1 MSSPYRTKIL
11 ELFDEGLV
19 GKDELFLNLLNWISE
34 SDAREFW
41 NQLEFYDVGGFA
53 NLGDFHPQGQSIFA
67 LSKDKKIHSLV
78 LANSKSIASNASVR
92 SLVFLPNGQSFAGIC
107 DDKTLKI
114 WNINNGN
121 VEKEFVAT
129 SNALGTVAF
138 SPNNQLFV
146 LGGVDSEVRIYQTG
160 DQKLVASLKTNSGVR
175 NIQFQKENV
184 LAVAGEDGSL
194 VRLTRGKPSPFWTI
208 VLAAESAEGQKAIG
222 DDGKVK
228 GFEVVQVAAER
239 EDKPAKA
246 KAKSAGAGK
255 AAKSKGISEDDINAL
270 VVAQVCEYTRDL
282 SVKLDSL
289 TDLVKSLIAKVDS
302 LQGVQA
308 TVSQPLSDDS
318 EKAIADAK
326 LEAVEDMRKVSEE
339 FASICTTL

>member
-1 MSSPYRTKIL
+1 MAQVIRKVMASSVSFSQDNREVIVGNNHLP
-11 ELFDEGLV
+11 LV
-19 GKDELFLNLLNWISE
+19 SAVISAV
-34 SDAREFW
+34 SDRP
-41 NQLEFYDVGGFA
+41 L
-53 NLGDFHPQGQSIFA
+53 
-67 LSKDKKIHSLV
+67 
-78 LANSKSIASNASVR
+78 
-92 SLVFLPNGQSFAGIC
+92 
-107 DDKTLKI
+107 
-114 WNINNGN
+114 
-121 VEKEFVAT
+121 
-129 SNALGTVAF
+129 VAF
-138 SPNNQLFV
+138 
-146 LGGVDSEVRIYQTG
+146 
-160 DQKLVASLKTNSGVR
+160 GVR
-175 NIQFQKENV
+175 NHKGFISAANSAGYKGADKILNCAKDTLAFAAGKSLLVKDGSTYGINEEFREVADSIVDYVGKSTDSKQKEDKVVNSKGKGGRKPGKQPQANKSKDLKRFRV
-184 LAVAGEDGSL
+184 DEDGSL

-239 EDKPAKA
+239 EDKPTKA

>member
-1 MSSPYRTKIL
+1 MAQVIRKVMASSVSFSQDNREVIVGNKHLP
-11 ELFDEGLV
+11 LV
-19 GKDELFLNLLNWISE
+19 SAVISAV
-34 SDAREFW
+34 SDRP
-41 NQLEFYDVGGFA
+41 L
-53 NLGDFHPQGQSIFA
+53 
-67 LSKDKKIHSLV
+67 
-78 LANSKSIASNASVR
+78 
-92 SLVFLPNGQSFAGIC
+92 
-107 DDKTLKI
+107 
-114 WNINNGN
+114 
-121 VEKEFVAT
+121 
-129 SNALGTVAF
+129 VAF
-138 SPNNQLFV
+138 
-146 LGGVDSEVRIYQTG
+146 
-160 DQKLVASLKTNSGVR
+160 GVR
-175 NIQFQKENV
+175 NHKGFISAANSAGYKGADKLLNCAKDTLAFAAGKSLLVKDGSTYGINEEYREVADSIVDYVGKSTDSKQKEDKVVNSKGKGGRK
-184 LAVAGEDGSL
+184 AGKQPQANKSKDLKRFRVGDDGNL
-194 VRLTRGKPSPFWTI
+194 VRLTRGKPSPFWTLI
-208 VLAAESAEGQKAIG
+208 EAPESYDGAKVIG
-222 DDGKVK
+222 DDGKLMGLPS
-228 GFEVVQVAAER
+228 GFTLLQVAAER

-282 SVKLDSL
+282 SVKLDAL

>member
-1 MSSPYRTKIL
+1 MAQVIRKVMASSVSFSQDNREVIVGNKHLP
-11 ELFDEGLV
+11 LV
-19 GKDELFLNLLNWISE
+19 SAVISAV
-34 SDAREFW
+34 SDRP
-41 NQLEFYDVGGFA
+41 L
-53 NLGDFHPQGQSIFA
+53 
-67 LSKDKKIHSLV
+67 
-78 LANSKSIASNASVR
+78 
-92 SLVFLPNGQSFAGIC
+92 
-107 DDKTLKI
+107 
-114 WNINNGN
+114 
-121 VEKEFVAT
+121 
-129 SNALGTVAF
+129 VAF
-138 SPNNQLFV
+138 
-146 LGGVDSEVRIYQTG
+146 
-160 DQKLVASLKTNSGVR
+160 GVR
-175 NIQFQKENV
+175 NHKGFISAANSAGYKGADKILNCAKDTLAFAAGKSLLVKDGSTYGINEEFREVADSIVDYVGKSTDSKQKEDKVVNSKGKGGRKPGKQPQANKSKDLKRFRV
-184 LAVAGEDGSL
+184 DEDGSL

>member
-1 MSSPYRTKIL
+1 M
-11 ELFDEGLV
+11 LF
-19 GKDELFLNLLNWISE
+19 
-34 SDAREFW
+34 
-41 NQLEFYDVGGFA
+41 
-53 NLGDFHPQGQSIFA
+53 
-67 LSKDKKIHSLV
+67 
-78 LANSKSIASNASVR
+78 R
-92 SLVFLPNGQSFAGIC
+92 S
-107 DDKTLKI
+107 
-114 WNINNGN
+114 
-121 VEKEFVAT
+121 
-129 SNALGTVAF
+129 
-138 SPNNQLFV
+138 
-146 LGGVDSEVRIYQTG
+146 
-160 DQKLVASLKTNSGVR
+160 
-175 NIQFQKENV
+175 
-184 LAVAGEDGSL
+184 
-194 VRLTRGKPSPFWTI
+194 
-208 VLAAESAEGQKAIG
+208 
-222 DDGKVK
+222 
-228 GFEVVQVAAER
+228 ER

>member
-1 MSSPYRTKIL
+1 MAQVIRKVMASSVSFSQDNREVIVGNKHLP
-11 ELFDEGLV
+11 LV
-19 GKDELFLNLLNWISE
+19 SAVISAV
-34 SDAREFW
+34 SDRP
-41 NQLEFYDVGGFA
+41 L
-53 NLGDFHPQGQSIFA
+53 
-67 LSKDKKIHSLV
+67 
-78 LANSKSIASNASVR
+78 
-92 SLVFLPNGQSFAGIC
+92 
-107 DDKTLKI
+107 
-114 WNINNGN
+114 
-121 VEKEFVAT
+121 
-129 SNALGTVAF
+129 VAF
-138 SPNNQLFV
+138 
-146 LGGVDSEVRIYQTG
+146 
-160 DQKLVASLKTNSGVR
+160 GVR
-175 NIQFQKENV
+175 NHKGFISAANSAGYKGADKILNCAKDTLAFAAGKSLLVKDGSTYGINEEFREVADSIVDYVGKSTDSKQKEDKVVNSKGKGGRKPGKQPQANKSKDLKRFRV
-184 LAVAGEDGSL
+184 DEDGSL

-318 EKAIADAK
+318 EKASTDAK